1 MEQRERY
8 EALYHATTQYL
19 LLRDFRNAED
29 AVLTLLNSRP
39 RDVDANGLEQK
50 LIRCTE
56 PFEERLKRWTR
67 SSEDMIKAYKLYA
80 FVLTSKH
87 TERLEVSGPGSGTT
101 AGKENLEDVFEGVI
115 ATYKEESDIL
125 DRPAATA
132 KSESGSRVIHLH
144 PSILQTILLS
154 LLKLNSTYPTPY
166 SESLS
171 SSQRSEHPLH
181 IARTFVER
189 WLAGLE
195 EETIKTLS
203 LPKKFIGRCKSR
215 TSTDIQS
222 RSSSS
227 EAPSASSSSLSS
239 NDNENENDN
248 DDWVWYAISERLG
261 GMNKA
266 YRSVLRTYVLDILP
280 RFGDWELSRE
290 MILAGLFP
298 KAEEQEVSRLPG
310 HIISSLVF
318 ADRIRSIVVCIE
330 TAQKAPYTR
339 DPA

>member
-1 MEQRERY
+1 MSYKSISISDRAFEQYRPRLAAHSTMSTMEQRERY

-39 RDVDANGLEQK
+39 RDVEADGLEQK
-50 LIRCTE
+50 LVRCTE
-56 PFEERLKRWTR
+56 VFEERLKRWTR

-87 TERLEVSGPGSGTT
+87 TERLEVSGSGSGAA
-101 AGKENLEDVFEGVI
+101 AGNENLEDVFEGVI
-115 ATYKEESDIL
+115 ATYKKESDIL
-125 DRPAATA
+125 DRPAGTA
-132 KSESGSRVIHLH
+132 RTESGSQVIHLH

-154 LLKLNSTYPTPY
+154 LLKLNSTYPIPY

-189 WLAGLE
+189 WLAALE

-203 LPKKFIGRCKSR
+203 FPKKFIGRCKSR
-215 TSTDIQS
+215 TSADIKS
-222 RSSSS
+222 RSSPS
-227 EAPSASSSSLSS
+227 EAPSTSSSSSS
-239 NDNENENDN
+239 ATDDNDN
-248 DDWVWYAISERLG
+248 DTDNDEWAWYAISERLG

-298 KAEEQEVSRLPG
+298 KAEEQEVRL
-310 HIISSLVF
+310 
-318 ADRIRSIVVCIE
+318 
-330 TAQKAPYTR
+330 
-339 DPA
+339 

>member
-1 MEQRERY
+1 MSTMEQRERY

-29 AVLTLLNSRP
+29 AVLTLLDSRP
-39 RDVDANGLEQK
+39 RDVEADGLEKK
-50 LIRCTE
+50 LVRCTE
-56 PFEERLKRWTR
+56 VFEERLKRWTR

-87 TERLEVSGPGSGTT
+87 TERLEVSGSGSGSGSA
-101 AGKENLEDVFEGVI
+101 AGKEKLEDVYEGVI
-115 ATYKEESDIL
+115 ATYKKESDIL
-125 DRPAATA
+125 DRPAVTA
-132 KSESGSRVIHLH
+132 RSDSGSQVIHLH

-154 LLKLNSTYPTPY
+154 LLKLNSTYPIPY

-181 IARTFVER
+181 IARSFVER

-203 LPKKFIGRCKSR
+203 FPKKFIGRCRSR
-215 TSTDIQS
+215 ASADVLS

-227 EAPSASSSSLSS
+227 EAPSTSSSSSS
-239 NDNENENDN
+239 ATDDNVNDNDN
-248 DDWVWYAISERLG
+248 DDWAWYAISERLG

-298 KAEEQEVSRLPG
+298 KAEEQEVSPVQGRVILLLVMLIVFLRLWSG
-310 HIISSLVF
+310 
-318 ADRIRSIVVCIE
+318 
-330 TAQKAPYTR
+330 
-339 DPA
+339 

>member
-1 MEQRERY
+1 MSTMEQRERY

-50 LIRCTE
+50 LVRCTE

-87 TERLEVSGPGSGTT
+87 TERLEVSGPGSGTA

-115 ATYKEESDIL
+115 ATYKKESDIL
-125 DRPAATA
+125 DRPAVTA
-132 KSESGSRVIHLH
+132 RSESGSQVIHLH

-154 LLKLNSTYPTPY
+154 LLKLNSTYPIPY

-203 LPKKFIGRCKSR
+203 FPKKFIGRCKSR

-222 RSSSS
+222 RPSPS
-227 EAPSASSSSLSS
+227 EAPSASSSSSSS
-239 NDNENENDN
+239 NDNDNENDN
-248 DDWVWYAISERLG
+248 DDWAWYAISERLG

-298 KAEEQEVSRLPG
+298 KAEEQEVSPVQGRVILL
-310 HIISSLVF
+310 LVML
-318 ADRIRSIVVCIE
+318 IGVVR
-330 TAQKAPYTR
+330 PWSG
-339 DPA
+339 

>member
-1 MEQRERY
+1 
-8 EALYHATTQYL
+8 
-19 LLRDFRNAED
+19 
-29 AVLTLLNSRP
+29 
-39 RDVDANGLEQK
+39 
-50 LIRCTE
+50 
-56 PFEERLKRWTR
+56 
-67 SSEDMIKAYKLYA
+67 
-80 FVLTSKH
+80 
-87 TERLEVSGPGSGTT
+87 LEVSGPGSGAA

-115 ATYKEESDIL
+115 ATYKKESDIV
-125 DRPAATA
+125 DRFAKTA
-132 KSESGSRVIHLH
+132 KSESGFQVIHLH

-154 LLKLNSTYPTPY
+154 LLKLNSTYSIPY

-203 LPKKFIGRCKSR
+203 FPKKFIGRCKSR

-222 RSSSS
+222 RPSPS
-227 EAPSASSSSLSS
+227 EAPSASSSSSSS
-239 NDNENENDN
+239 NDNDNENDN
-248 DDWVWYAISERLG
+248 DDWAWYAISERLG

-298 KAEEQEVSRLPG
+298 KAEEQEVSPDQGRVILL
-310 HIISSLVF
+310 LVML
-318 ADRIRSIVVCIE
+318 IGVVR
-330 TAQKAPYTR
+330 PWSG
-339 DPA
+339 

>member
-1 MEQRERY
+1 MSTMEQRERY

-39 RDVDANGLEQK
+39 RDVDADGLEQK
-50 LIRCTE
+50 LVRCTE

-87 TERLEVSGPGSGTT
+87 TERLEVSGLGSGAA

-115 ATYKEESDIL
+115 ATYKKESDIV
-125 DRPAATA
+125 DRSAQTA
-132 KSESGSRVIHLH
+132 KSKSESGSQVIHLH

-154 LLKLNSTYPTPY
+154 LLKLNSTYPIPY

-171 SSQRSEHPLH
+171 SSQRSKHPLH

-203 LPKKFIGRCKSR
+203 FPKKFIGRCKSR

-222 RSSSS
+222 RSSPS
-227 EAPSASSSSLSS
+227 EAPSVSSFSSSS
-239 NDNENENDN
+239 NDNDNDNDN
-248 DDWVWYAISERLG
+248 DDWAWYAISERLG

-298 KAEEQEVSRLPG
+298 KAEEQEVSPVQGRVILL
-310 HIISSLVF
+310 LVML
-318 ADRIRSIVVCIE
+318 IGVVR
-330 TAQKAPYTR
+330 PWSG
-339 DPA
+339 

>member
-1 MEQRERY
+1 MSTMEQRERY

-19 LLRDFRNAED
+19 LLRDFQNAED

-39 RDVDANGLEQK
+39 RDVDAYGLEQK
-50 LIRCTE
+50 LVRCTE

-87 TERLEVSGPGSGTT
+87 TERLEVSGPGSGAA

-115 ATYKEESDIL
+115 ATYKKESDIVEQS
-125 DRPAATA
+125 AKTA
-132 KSESGSRVIHLH
+132 KSESGFQVIDLH

-154 LLKLNSTYPTPY
+154 LLKLNSTYPIPY

-203 LPKKFIGRCKSR
+203 FPKKFIGRCKSR

-222 RSSSS
+222 RPSPS
-227 EAPSASSSSLSS
+227 EAPSASSSSSSS
-239 NDNENENDN
+239 NDNDNENDN
-248 DDWVWYAISERLG
+248 DDWAWYAISERLG

-298 KAEEQEVSRLPG
+298 KAEEQEVSPVQGRVILLLVMLIVFLRLWSG
-310 HIISSLVF
+310 
-318 ADRIRSIVVCIE
+318 
-330 TAQKAPYTR
+330 
-339 DPA
+339 